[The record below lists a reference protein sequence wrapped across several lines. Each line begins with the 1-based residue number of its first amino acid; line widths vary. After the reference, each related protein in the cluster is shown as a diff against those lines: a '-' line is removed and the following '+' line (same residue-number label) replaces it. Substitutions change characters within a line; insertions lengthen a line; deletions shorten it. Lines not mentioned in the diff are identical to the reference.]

1 MADKKNIIDGK
12 GVAEKIRDEIKQEII
27 KLRDTKNVIPGLAVV
42 LVGDRKDSTTYVNMK
57 KKKQQKKLELNLH
70 YAIYPLIFQRKSLLR
85 ML

>member
-1 MADKKNIIDGK
+1 
-12 GVAEKIRDEIKQEII
+12 VAEKIREEIKQEII

-57 KKKQQKKLELNLH
+57 KKQQKKLELNLH